1 MPNTLSGNGSLSGS
15 GTLETPLAIGS
26 VGPGGGII
34 FYDAGS
40 TLSWGR
46 YMEVATASTS
56 PTWTD
61 STPAWSGN
69 VNTLVGGT
77 SSAIGSGYNNTL
89 LAVAQ
94 SSTAGKAIT
103 ICRAYTGGGK
113 TDWFLP
119 SSGEMN
125 ALYPVKS
132 LSGITMSNVGYLSSN
147 ETTAT
152 QVSITNF
159 NDGNSS
165 TPVAKSNANGFFKI
179 RAIRYV

>member
-1 MPNTLSGNGSLSGS
+1 MANTLSGNGSLSGS

-61 STPAWSGN
+61 STPGWSGN
-69 VNTLVGGT
+69 TNTLVGGT
-77 SSAIGSGYNNTL
+77 SSAIGSGYDNTL

-94 SSTAGKAIT
+94 NSTAGKAIT

-119 SSGEMN
+119 SSGEYG

-132 LSGITMSNVGYLSSN
+132 LSGVNMASGSYMSSN
-147 ETTAT
+147 ESSAT
-152 QVSITNF
+152 QITAISFSTGNGVPVS
-159 NDGNSS
+159 
-165 TPVAKSNANGFFKI
+165 KSNANGFFYI